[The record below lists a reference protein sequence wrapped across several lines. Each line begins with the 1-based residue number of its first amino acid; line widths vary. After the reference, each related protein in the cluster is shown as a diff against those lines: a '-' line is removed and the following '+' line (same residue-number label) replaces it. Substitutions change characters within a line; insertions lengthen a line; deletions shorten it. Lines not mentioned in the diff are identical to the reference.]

1 MYLSLDRNLVD
12 GDKVVRSSC
21 FSACCDG
28 GRDCHSAVLR
38 GDHHCDVVWWSMW
51 SELSGATRDVVDVVR
66 GRCGCSSSSVVGD
79 GVGAVG
85 AAFAAAGVLV
95 VFVGLCVD
103 QAWLLEI
110 DVELHGTRI
119 CMHTWP
125 CLLASAS
132 W

>member
-1 MYLSLDRNLVD
+1 MID
-12 GDKVVRSSC
+12 
-21 FSACCDG
+21 
-28 GRDCHSAVLR
+28 
-38 GDHHCDVVWWSMW
+38 
-51 SELSGATRDVVDVVR
+51 
-66 GRCGCSSSSVVGD
+66 D

-85 AAFAAAGVLV
+85 AAFTAAGVLV
-95 VFVGLCVD
+95 VVVGLCVD

-110 DVELHGTRI
+110 DVELHGMRI